1 MLSVV
6 HSSDCSKLE
15 FIQPQCKF
23 VAGGHDGRLAPKQ
36 AGMLFPSIRLTCAAT
51 DQLKKSDASEKAHD
65 LR

>member
-15 FIQPQCKF
+15 FIQPHCKF
-23 VAGGHDGRLAPKQ
+23 VASGPDGRLAPNQ
-36 AGMLFPSIRLTCAAT
+36 AGILFRSVRLTWAAT
-51 DQLKKSDASEKAHD
+51 DQMKKPDASEKAHY